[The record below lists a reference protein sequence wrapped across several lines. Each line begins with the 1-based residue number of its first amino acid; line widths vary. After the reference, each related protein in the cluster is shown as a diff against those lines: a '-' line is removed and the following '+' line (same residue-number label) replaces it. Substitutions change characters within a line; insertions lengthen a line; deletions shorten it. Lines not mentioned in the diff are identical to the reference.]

1 MHALVVTMRIL
12 FATSEVAP
20 LIKTGGLADVSAALP
35 AALYDMG
42 VDVRVLLPGYAQVL
56 KAMPPLQIAAKLSG
70 LPGFPEASLL
80 AGTLPPDGIPL
91 WVIDCPELY
100 LRGGGPYQ
108 DEHGVDW
115 TDNAL
120 RFGLLSKIAA
130 VLSSADSRLEWKPDI
145 VHCNDWQT
153 ALTPAYLHFSR
164 GAASCVMTVHNLAF
178 QGVFPPQMTAEL
190 GLPAECFQP
199 EGAEYYGNLSFMK
212 AGLHYADHI
221 TTVSPSYA
229 EEIQTDA
236 LGFGLQGLLKSR
248 RADLTGILNGIDT
261 EEWNPAADPNIAKFY
276 DAGNLKGKSA
286 NKIELQKRMGLHLDP
301 EVPLFGLVSRFTHQ
315 KGLDVVLEIASQL
328 VALPAQLVLLG
339 SGDAGMQRTILE
351 LSHRHS
357 GQISAYVGFDEGL
370 SHLIEAGADI
380 FLMPSRFEPCGL
392 NQMYSQR
399 YGTPPVVHATGGL
412 IDTVADCN
420 KDSLAQGKASGFVFD
435 SMDAHSLL
443 AAAQRAVAAYHDKK
457 IWQALQ
463 RNGMRK
469 DFGWEK
475 SAAAYR
481 DIYLRL
487 MRR

>member
-1 MHALVVTMRIL
+1 MRVL

-35 AALYDMG
+35 AALHEMG

-56 KAMPPLQIAAKLSG
+56 KALPSLQVIAGFAG
-70 LPGFPEASLL
+70 LPGFPEANLL
-80 AGTLPPDGIPL
+80 VGTLPPDGVPL
-91 WVIDCPELY
+91 FVIDCPELY

-130 VLSSADSRLEWKPDI
+130 VLGSPDSPLEWKPDV

-153 ALTPAYLHFSR
+153 ALAPAYLHFAR
-164 GAASCVMTVHNLAF
+164 DTAPCVMTVHNLAF
-178 QGVFPPQMTAEL
+178 QGVFPPQMAVEL
-190 GLPAECFQP
+190 GLPVECFQP
-199 EGAEYYGNLSFMK
+199 EGVEFYGNLSFLK
-212 AGLHYADHI
+212 AGLYYADRI

-261 EEWNPAADPNIAKFY
+261 EEWNPATDPTIAKPY
-276 DAGNLKGKSA
+276 DAENLEGKSA
-286 NKIELQKRMGLHLDP
+286 NKHELQKRMGLHLDSK
-301 EVPLFGLVSRFTHQ
+301 VPLFGLVSRFTHQ
-315 KGLDVVLEIASQL
+315 KGLDVVLEIAPQL
-328 VALPAQLVLLG
+328 TALPAQLVLLG

-357 GQISAYVGFDEGL
+357 GRIGAYVGFDEGL
-370 SHLIEAGADI
+370 SHMIEAGADI

-412 IDTVADCN
+412 IDTVVDCN
-420 KDSLAQGKASGFVFD
+420 EISLAQGKASGFVFD
-435 SMDAHSLL
+435 SMDAPGLL
-443 AAAQRAVAAYHDKK
+443 AAARRAVAAYHDKE

-463 RNGMRK
+463 CNGMAK
-469 DFGWEK
+469 DFGWSK
-475 SAAAYR
+475 SAAAYH
-481 DIYLRL
+481 DIYSRL